1 MTQTNNPPPHIEAE
15 LQRLGVMPHIE
26 AELQRLGVMPPKPH
40 YDTSSAMTAVHEPKP
55 WKPSFEGEDPP
66 F

>member
-15 LQRLGVMPHIE
+15 LQRLGVM
-26 AELQRLGVMPPKPH
+26 APKPH

-55 WKPSFEGEDPP
+55 WKPKYPEEDLP